1 MARLRKN
8 SRARSQR
15 ALISA
20 IRQVC
25 CESLE
30 DRRLLSIS
38 VIGIPDWVE
47 QGPASASGGQDFTLT
62 GDAVSGAVNSLAA
75 HPTDANTIYA
85 GTVGGGIWRT
95 TDGGS
100 NWTPLTD
107 LFPSL
112 GINSIAFSPLDT
124 NVLFAGTGNFASG
137 GTVGGPIGL
146 LRTTDAGAT
155 WSIVGAAQLGTRRI
169 LAVVPTAIGASV
181 ADQVVLAGTIGGGLW
196 RSTDGGMNFTSIS
209 GASGA
214 SDGLDND
221 ADGSVDEV
229 GELNFPT
236 GGNVHVV
243 RDPGNNNRLYAARAG
258 TGIFRSDNG
267 GANWVQINNG
277 LVGVAGSTRIEL
289 SVSAAAGNPVYA
301 GFINGAQ
308 QLGNVFRT
316 TDQGANWAPIGVAPN
331 VNASSAGAQGNIHF
345 AIVADPGDAT
355 LVYVSGDTF
364 AGGPFFGNLARGDS
378 DDGSWTAISRSLNT
392 LFTAPHADS
401 RDMVFDANGNILEAD
416 DGGIFR
422 LNSPSGL
429 VSTWNNANGN
439 LRISEM
445 YVAAYDH
452 LSDRIFG
459 GTQDTGTVEGVLGT
473 GPSGWS
479 SVNQADGNWAA
490 VGYSQVL
497 GVDVAIRYT
506 MSNNFGS
513 FQRRIFAGG
522 NFPLGSSGLGLN
534 GLNATDQVNAFQGF
548 SIFPFEANRF
558 DGTRIVI
565 GANGL
570 YESTDSGDNLTILN
584 AGGLQNPTAIA
595 YGGMLGGVANEDVL
609 YVGVGGQL
617 FLRSTNGG
625 ALNQLNNYPG
635 GTPQDIAMDPDNW
648 QRVYVTDGGNVYR
661 STDAGVNWTTIGNA
675 TVTAGSISS
684 VDVFGASAS
693 PDDEIVVIAAINGVF
708 RSRNPGLGLSATWSE
723 FGGNLANAPAVDVR
737 YDSTD
742 DVLVVGTHGRGAWTV
757 PSASTSLGLTGVL
770 QIDGDQDF
778 INEPDNIRL
787 VIDAGNPGMLDVFLN
802 SAVPFQVP
810 LAAIERI
817 NIRSFGGDD
826 SITID
831 GANGQISV
839 PLGLHIDAGIDNDVV
854 DARGGDA
861 TIIGGTGND
870 SILGSAGNDYI
881 TAGAGDDT
889 ITGGTGIDQIFGDA
903 DSDTIIWNDGDGS
916 DLVEG
921 GDGPDVLE
929 VNGSSSG
936 DTFTVSAVGTRVSFQ
951 RTNLTTFTLDVAA
964 IEQLDVS
971 AGGGGDSITINSITT
986 TQLISINADFGA
998 GGTDSLTV
1006 NGRSVTD
1013 EVTANSAGGIVTITG
1028 LSYQLGI
1035 SSATTADTLTIK
1047 GNDGNDVLKAVAGTE
1062 GGISIVLDGG
1072 NGADLLSA
1080 DATLLGGAGNDTLIG
1095 GAGNDSLD
1103 GGANDDWLDGAGGS
1117 NTLVGGS
1124 GTDTI
1129 VVSGTAGNDTISTTH
1144 GAGTFNIT
1152 GGLSAG
1158 SNTISTIERVRVE
1171 AGDGEDQ
1178 ITLNLLAAGGLAYT
1192 VLGGDPVGA
1201 AGDVLTLNTA
1211 RSVTYTMGPENDSGS
1226 LVAATDISTNVSFDE
1241 IEAISITGGGPIVI
1255 NGTNGFDAITIT
1267 ARDASTH
1274 AGADGVRDF
1283 TVTVNDNPEFLFLNV
1298 AALTVNALGGSDEI
1312 ALNTPAPNNADWDVD
1327 VTING
1332 GSPASGDRLI
1342 VSTPGDAAETV
1353 NYNPTAFD
1361 AGTLSIAEA
1370 VPGDASLITI
1380 TGVEELI
1387 YDGQADNDLV
1397 TLNGNGAANTIVH
1410 EPGAANDEGS
1420 LRMDSTLALIYQNLG
1435 MTARLAAN
1443 GGAGADRLDYH
1454 GTIFNDKFTIDT
1466 SVLGG
1471 RVGLSNRLGL
1481 LTANIE
1487 TLDVNEQLGDDTAW
1501 LTPSVAASPFSTI
1514 NIFGGEQASGKGD
1527 KLNLN
1532 SSAGDDE
1539 VIISG
1544 NSVSAGAVT
1553 VNTNGVEEV
1562 AFDFRGG
1569 NDHLTYNGINGTS
1582 ENINLIGSTLAGS
1595 GQLSIPGI
1603 ALYSFQGLETVN
1615 VNGNTGALGDTDTF
1629 TVTGTNTPDRFEIKL
1644 DAAGTAAD
1652 PVLRLQTLDG
1662 ANTLLTL
1669 INYTNIETLRV
1680 NSLDGGDLFN
1690 VYTSPANARD
1700 LFVDGGIAAGKK
1712 KSTDKLNVF
1721 YTPSRPRIIQSVATQ
1736 DHDAGLVDLLYD
1748 NGARFIVQY
1757 LNIENVV
1764 IAKL

>member
-1 MARLRKN
+1 MTRLRKN
-8 SRARSQR
+8 SRARSKR
-15 ALISA
+15 ALVSA
-20 IRQVC
+20 IRGW

-38 VIGIPDWVE
+38 VVGIPDWVE

-75 HPTDANTIYA
+75 HPTDANIIYA

-95 TDGGS
+95 TDGGG

-112 GINSIAFSPLDT
+112 GINSIAFSPLDA
-124 NVLFAGTGNFASG
+124 NVLYAGTGNFASG

-169 LAVVPTAIGASV
+169 LAVVPTAIGTSV
-181 ADQVVLAGTIGGGLW
+181 ANQVVLAGTIGGGLW
-196 RSTDGGMNFTSIS
+196 RSTDGGTNFTQIS
-209 GASGA
+209 GASGS

-221 ADGSVDEV
+221 ADGTVDEA
-229 GELNFPT
+229 GELNFPA

-267 GANWVQINNG
+267 GANWVQVNNG
-277 LVGVAGSTRIEL
+277 LTGVAGSTRIEL

-316 TDQGANWAPIGVAPN
+316 TDQGGNWAAIGVAPN
-331 VNASSAGAQGNIHF
+331 TNGSSAGAQGNLHF
-345 AIVADPGDAT
+345 AIVADPADAT

-401 RDMVFDANGNILEAD
+401 RDMAFDANGNLLEAD
-416 DGGIFR
+416 DGGVFR

-439 LRISEM
+439 LRITEF

-452 LSDRIFG
+452 LNDRIFG
-459 GTQDTGTVEGVLGT
+459 GSQDTGTPEGALGS

-479 SVNQADGNWAA
+479 EVNQADGGWAS
-490 VGYSQVL
+490 VGYSQIL
-497 GVDVAIRYT
+497 GVDVSIRYT
-506 MSNNFGS
+506 MSNNFNSS
-513 FQRRIFAGG
+513 FQRRIFGPL
-522 NFPLGSSGLGLN
+522 NFPLGSSNLGVN
-534 GLNATDQVNAFQGF
+534 GLNATDSGFTGF
-548 SIFPFEANRF
+548 SVFPFEANRF
-558 DGTRIVI
+558 DGTHIVI
-565 GANGL
+565 GGNGL
-570 YESTDSGDNLTILN
+570 YESTDSGDNLTVLN
-584 AGGLQNPTAIA
+584 AGGQVNVSSIA

-635 GTPQDIAMDPDNW
+635 GSPQDIAMDPDNW
-648 QRVYVTDGGNVYR
+648 QRVYVTDGSNVFR
-661 STDAGVNWTTIGNA
+661 STDAGVNWTTIGNPA
-675 TVTAGSISS
+675 AAGSIAA

-693 PDDEIVVIAAINGVF
+693 PNDEIVVIGAVNGVF
-708 RSRNPGLGLSATWSE
+708 RSRNPGSGLNATWSE
-723 FGGNLANAPAVDVR
+723 FGGNLANAPVVDVR

-742 DVLVVGTHGRGAWTV
+742 DVLVAGTHGRGAWTV

-778 INEPDNIRL
+778 NNEPDVIRL

-810 LAAIERI
+810 LSAIEKI

-831 GANGQISV
+831 GSNGQISV
-839 PLGLHIDAGIDNDVV
+839 ALGTTIDAGADNDVV
-854 DARGGDA
+854 DASGGDA
-861 TIIGGTGND
+861 TILGGSGSD
-870 SILGSAGNDYI
+870 AIIGSAGADYI
-881 TAGAGDDT
+881 SGGAGDDT
-889 ITGGTGIDQIFGDA
+889 VTAGTGADSIFGDG
-903 DSDTIIWNDGDGS
+903 DSDTIIWNPGDGS

-921 GDGPDVLE
+921 GGGTDVLQ
-929 VNGSSSG
+929 VNGSTSSG
-936 DTFTVSAVGTRVSFQ
+936 DTFTISANGARLSFQ
-951 RTNLTTFTLDVAA
+951 RTNLTPFTLDSAS
-964 IEQLDVS
+964 IEQLDINS
-971 AGGGGDSITINSITT
+971 GGGGDSITINDVTVT
-986 TQLISINADFGA
+986 GLKSINIDP
-998 GGTDSLTV
+998 GTGSDAVIV
-1006 NGRSVTD
+1006 NGR
-1013 EVTANSAGGIVTITG
+1013 
-1028 LSYQLGI
+1028 
-1035 SSATTADTLTIK
+1035 TTADNLVASSSGGDVSVIGLAYDINILTPGTSDTLTIK
-1047 GNDGNDVLKAVAGTE
+1047 GNDGNDNLKAEPGVE
-1062 GGISIVLDGG
+1062 SSILIVLDGG
-1072 NGADLLSA
+1072 NGADYLSA

-1103 GGANDDWLDGAGGS
+1103 GGANDDTLDGRGGA
-1117 NTLVGGS
+1117 NTLVGGL
-1124 GTDTI
+1124 
-1129 VVSGTAGNDTISTTH
+1129 GNDTILVSGTDANDTITTTH
-1144 GAGTFNIT
+1144 TAGNFNIT

-1158 SNTISTIERVRVE
+1158 SNSISGMERVRVE
-1171 AGDGEDQ
+1171 GAEGDDQ
-1178 ITLNLLAAGGLAYT
+1178 IRLNLLTAGGLAYF
-1192 VLGGDPVGA
+1192 VLGGNPIGA
-1201 AGDVLTLNTA
+1201 AGDVLTVSSSRA
-1211 RSVTYTMGPENDSGS
+1211 VTYTQGPENDSGS

-1241 IEAISITGGGPIVI
+1241 IEAISISGGPAII
-1255 NGTNGFDAITIT
+1255 NGTNGFDAITII

-1274 AGADGVRDF
+1274 VGADGVQDF
-1283 TVTVNDNPEFLFLNV
+1283 TVTVNDNPEFLFINV
-1298 AALTVNALGGSDEI
+1298 ATLIINALGGSDEI
-1312 ALNTPAPNNADWDVD
+1312 ALSTPAPNNADWDVD

-1332 GSPASGDRLI
+1332 GLPASGDMLI

-1370 VPGDASLITI
+1370 IAGNASLITI
-1380 TGVEELI
+1380 NGIESLI

-1397 TLNGNGAANTIVH
+1397 TLNGTASANTIVH

-1420 LRMDSTLALIYQNLG
+1420 LRMDSTLALNYQNLG

-1471 RVGLSNRLGL
+1471 RVGLSNRVGL

-1501 LTPSVAASPFSTI
+1501 LTPSVGDSPFSTI
-1514 NIFGGEQASGKGD
+1514 NIFGGEQASSKGD

-1532 SSAGDDE
+1532 SSAGDDD

-1569 NDHLTYNGINGTS
+1569 VDHLTYNGVNGTS
-1582 ENINLIGSTLAGS
+1582 EDINLACSTLAGS
-1595 GQLSIPGI
+1595 GKLIIPGV
-1603 ALYSFQGLETVN
+1603 ALYTFQGLEVVN
-1615 VNGNTGALGDTDTF
+1615 VNANNGALGDTDTL
-1629 TVTGTNTPDRFEIKL
+1629 TVTGTNSPDRFEINL
-1644 DAAGTAAD
+1644 AAAGTAAD

-1662 ANTLLTL
+1662 ANTLMTL
-1669 INYTNIETLRV
+1669 RNYTNVATLRV
-1680 NSLDGGDLFN
+1680 SSLDGGDLFN
-1690 VYTSPANARD
+1690 VYTSPANSRD

-1721 YTPSRPRIIQSVATQ
+1721 YSPYRPRIIQSVATQ

-1748 NGARFIVQY
+1748 NGVRFIVQY

-1764 IAKL
+1764 IARL